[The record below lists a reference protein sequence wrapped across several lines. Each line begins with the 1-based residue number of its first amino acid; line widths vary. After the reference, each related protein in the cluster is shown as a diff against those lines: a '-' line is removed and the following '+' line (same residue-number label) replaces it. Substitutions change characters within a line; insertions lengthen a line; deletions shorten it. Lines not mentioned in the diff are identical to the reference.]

1 MVEEVLA
8 SFDANIIV
16 YLTNPDFFKNA
27 AYQIFPNE
35 PLVNESIEAVNT
47 GYLEIPEKSNPFLFL
62 FSNLKLK
69 WDDEYQSLF
78 TTGKLSGMASIGGQ
92 PFNKNLETYIE
103 FIMPGNEDDRMYI
116 YFKMP
121 DGTYY
126 FFGYRMGILSLV
138 SNSIRFMDAF
148 REIKVSDTIIQMP
161 DGETYEMQE
170 VDPITATRFLRRI
183 QLAMDKK

>member
-1 MVEEVLA
+1 
-8 SFDANIIV
+8 
-16 YLTNPDFFKNA
+16 
-27 AYQIFPNE
+27 
-35 PLVNESIEAVNT
+35 
-47 GYLEIPEKSNPFLFL
+47 
-62 FSNLKLK
+62 
-69 WDDEYQSLF
+69 
-78 TTGKLSGMASIGGQ
+78 
-92 PFNKNLETYIE
+92 
-103 FIMPGNEDDRMYI
+103 MPGNEDDRMYI

-138 SNSIRFMDAF
+138 SNSVRFMDAF